1 MNNVLIKSYF
11 ECDWFGKAIMLG
23 LFCLSIYAW
32 AIMALKW
39 RMIKELKAKKNEF
52 FKMLNRTQGN
62 ILSLYQPG
70 NPLPQSPFQEIYEA
84 ICKELN
90 SMLDL
95 NVRHGRPNKLTS
107 IQMNSITEL
116 SDCTISNLLI
126 DLEKYLIALATIA
139 SVSPLLGL
147 LGTVW
152 GILVSFQG
160 VANMGSMSIAV
171 IAPGMAEALV
181 TTVGGLLVAMPAL
194 IGYNWITNRI
204 NTLTTE
210 LENFSSRILAYIQ
223 SVYCTSSTYEK
234 QTEYS
239 ATA

>member
-1 MNNVLIKSYF
+1 MNNILIRSYF
-11 ECDWFGKAIMLG
+11 QSDLFGKAILIG

-39 RMIKELKAKKNEF
+39 RMMKDITAKKNEL

-70 NPLPQSPFQEIYEA
+70 NPMPQSPFQDIYET
-84 ICKELN
+84 ICAELN
-90 SMLDL
+90 VMLDL
-95 NVRHGRPNKLTS
+95 NVRHGRPKKLTG
-107 IQMNSITEL
+107 IQMNSLIEL
-116 SDCTISNLLI
+116 SDCTISNQI
-126 DLEKYLIALATIA
+126 VSSEKYLIVLATTS

-152 GILVSFQG
+152 GILIAFQG
-160 VANMGSMSIAV
+160 IGAAGSTSISV

-194 IGYNWITNRI
+194 IGYNWNTNKI
-204 NTLTTE
+204 NTLNTE
-210 LENFSSRILAYIQ
+210 MENFSSRIIAHIQ
-223 SVYCTSSTYEK
+223 SIYCTSSTYEK
-234 QTEYS
+234 EPEYS
-239 ATA
+239 TNA